1 MEEDWKNLDKEYYHG
16 VALAIDGNTK
26 NDLFQK
32 TVEEILSSGIV
43 FSNPTKRMDM
53 EISFG
58 NYKIEGNY
66 KGTFLNGKSVYTER
80 FISNKEYSKA
90 FVNEEIEEK
99 NKVSLSAFNKG
110 IFAITLIAICIFIIF
125 FFNSRRIDKK
135 KYFK

>member
-1 MEEDWKNLDKEYYHG
+1 MDKEYYHG
-16 VALAIDGNTK
+16 VALAIYGNTE
-26 NDLFQK
+26 NGLFK
-32 TVEEILSSGIV
+32 KAVEEMLSSRIV
-43 FSNPTKRMDM
+43 FSNPTKRMDS

-66 KGTFLNGKSVYTER
+66 KGTFLNGKNVYIER

-90 FVNEEIEEK
+90 FVNEETEEK
-99 NKVSLSAFNKG
+99 NNNVSLSSFNKG
-110 IFAITLIAICIFIIF
+110 IFTITLIAICIFIIF